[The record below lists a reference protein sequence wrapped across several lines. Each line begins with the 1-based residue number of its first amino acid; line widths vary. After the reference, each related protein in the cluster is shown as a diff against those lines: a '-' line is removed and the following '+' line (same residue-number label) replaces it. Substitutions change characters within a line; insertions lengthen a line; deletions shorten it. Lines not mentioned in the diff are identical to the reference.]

1 MSIFHSYILRS
12 EYEGITE
19 KSNNG
24 CRLDTFEP
32 QYWDVTLGEWIDLN
46 RVTSKPN

>member
-1 MSIFHSYILRS
+1 MKALQEI
-12 EYEGITE
+12 
-19 KSNNG
+19 SNNG